1 MVCFVC
7 IVLSPAATHPHLR
20 QMRHESTK
28 ESRTLTSFSPTLA
41 PVVSWQP
48 LLATHMAS
56 VFEGTC
62 ARHALS
68 PSSTSRHTVVT
79 CSYRY
84 TDPMHPGGKRTITL
98 QNSELGGSQLAKVV
112 GGGGQ
117 GEPASYELPATI
129 SRAADLE
136 AAFEI
141 IVAGSSATISKPAGE
156 QARSKVKRKR
166 PSILVPQLGS

>member
-1 MVCFVC
+1 MKYERIAGVHC
-7 IVLSPAATHPHLR
+7 IFP
-20 QMRHESTK
+20 
-28 ESRTLTSFSPTLA
+28 
-41 PVVSWQP
+41 QP
-48 LLATHMAS
+48 CLQPQQRFLATHMAS

-62 ARHALS
+62 ARRALS
-68 PSSTSRHTVVT
+68 LSSTSRHTVVSS
-79 CSYRY
+79 CRY

-129 SRAADLE
+129 SKA
-136 AAFEI
+136 
-141 IVAGSSATISKPAGE
+141 AGE

>member
-1 MVCFVC
+1 
-7 IVLSPAATHPHLR
+7 
-20 QMRHESTK
+20 
-28 ESRTLTSFSPTLA
+28 
-41 PVVSWQP
+41 
-48 LLATHMAS
+48 MAS

-68 PSSTSRHTVVT
+68 PSNTSRHTVVT
-79 CSYRY
+79 CSCRY

-129 SRAADLE
+129 SKA
-136 AAFEI
+136 
-141 IVAGSSATISKPAGE
+141 AGE